1 MICDTNESPLTVKD
15 VECLSAGVITIPLV
29 KPFLTKMLS
38 SKYKVLDF
46 SNSDIV
52 FKSLQRLFNISFYP
66 IDIKFSNNQFF
77 SFMNYWNSDIEL
89 GYDYTT
95 LCDIYQVDFD
105 ELLEAKSKVIS
116 TLNISVEELDNMY
129 YFEFYAILIDNALS
143 VPKIVGDITLW
154 GG

>member
-1 MICDTNESPLTVKD
+1 MICDANESPLTVKD
-15 VECLSAGVITIPLV
+15 VECLSAVVVTIPLV
-29 KPFLTKMLS
+29 KPFLIKMLS

-46 SNSDIV
+46 SNSDVV

-116 TLNISVEELDNMY
+116 TLNVSVEELDNMY

-143 VPKIVGDITLW
+143 APKIVGDITLW